1 MVLVGIAIALLLLL
15 VMVGVS
21 PMSVAIA
28 TLREPWKQTLFL
40 LVMTGLVGA
49 MTGLLYGRG
58 LGFKRRANPT
68 VQASQMQPTPV
79 QLQTNE
85 APTVSTQTVNTE
97 VGEFRLYRQT
107 ELNRIT
113 ASLLASGSLLVAGE
127 EGCGK
132 SVLASVVVEKLL
144 SDGFVVAHIE
154 PTTPKQMLIEIAYQL
169 GVETQSLEGKALS
182 AEQLKRAIANY
193 LEMNTAFLV
202 IDDVQVCE
210 AKFRMWLKQLR
221 KLNVPMLLLA
231 TNPQRHDIFIN
242 IPRIELQPLPEYAIR
257 ELMEQA
263 ALERGISLKPAD
275 LSKLQERA
283 GGNPMLAIRA
293 IEEEYLGLEVEGADH
308 DRYFDITPLILLV
321 GIVFVVMR
329 FIGLGTNN
337 QALYIFGGIAAAV
350 FLGVGRLLYT
360 LPRES
365 RRIK

>member
-1 MVLVGIAIALLLLL
+1 MVLVSIAIAIN
-15 VMVGVS
+15 GVS
-21 PMSVAIA
+21 PISLVIAIA
-28 TLREPWKQTLFL
+28 I
-40 LVMTGLVGA
+40 VGLVV
-49 MTGLLYGRG
+49 R
-58 LGFKRRANPT
+58 FKRRVNPT
-68 VQASQMQPTPV
+68 AQASLQMEPTPV
-79 QLQTNE
+79 QHQTDE
-85 APTVSTQTVNTE
+85 VPTVSTQTVSTE
-97 VGEFRLYRQT
+97 VVTDFRLYRQT

-113 ASLLASGSLLVAGE
+113 ASLLANGSILVAGE

-132 SVLASVVVEKLL
+132 SVLSSVVVEKLL

-154 PTTPKQMLIEIAYQL
+154 PTSPKQMLLEIAYQL

-193 LEMNTAFLV
+193 LENNTGFLV

-210 AKFRMWLKQLR
+210 VKFRMWLKQLR

-231 TNPQRHDIFIN
+231 TNPPRNDIFIN

-257 ELMEQA
+257 EVMEQA
-263 ALERGISLKPAD
+263 ALERGISLKPSD

-293 IEEEYLGLEVEGADH
+293 IDEEYLGLEVEGADH
-308 DRYFDITPLILLV
+308 DRYFDITPLILLM

-365 RRIK
+365 RRIR

>member
-1 MVLVGIAIALLLLL
+1 MVLVPVGGVAINGMALVLL
-15 VMVGVS
+15 VVVMASGALVLIFLRLR
-21 PMSVAIA
+21 IA
-28 TLREPWKQTLFL
+28 PNKPEEPE
-40 LVMTGLVGA
+40 
-49 MTGLLYGRG
+49 
-58 LGFKRRANPT
+58 
-68 VQASQMQPTPV
+68 PTPE
-79 QLQTNE
+79 Q
-85 APTVSTQTVNTE
+85 TVSTQTVSTE
-97 VGEFRLYRQT
+97 VVTERRIYRQT
-107 ELNRIT
+107 ELNRII
-113 ASLLASGSLLVAGE
+113 ASLLANGSLLIAGE

-132 SVLASVVVEKLL
+132 SVLASVVVEKLQE
-144 SDGFVVAHIE
+144 DGFVVAHIE
-154 PTTPKQMLIEIAYQL
+154 PTTPKQMLVEIAYQL

-193 LEMNTAFLV
+193 LENNTGFLV

-210 AKFRMWLKQLR
+210 VKFRMWLKQLR

-231 TNPQRHDIFIN
+231 TNPPRNDIFIN

-263 ALERGISLKPAD
+263 ALERGISLKPSD

-293 IEEEYLGLEVEGADH
+293 IDEEYLGLEVEGADH
-308 DRYFDITPLILLV
+308 DRYFDITPLILLM

-365 RRIK
+365 RRIR